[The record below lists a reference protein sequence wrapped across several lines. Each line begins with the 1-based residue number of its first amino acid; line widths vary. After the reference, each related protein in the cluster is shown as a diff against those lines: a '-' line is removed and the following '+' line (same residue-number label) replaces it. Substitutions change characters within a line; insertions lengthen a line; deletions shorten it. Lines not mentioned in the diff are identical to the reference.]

1 MTKNVDIYS
10 DEALGADH
18 SLRYLHIVA
27 RNVVGILNRI
37 ASLMR
42 RRRYNM
48 EEVSVSFD
56 SGGRAHIIV
65 AIDGQLHDVNHV
77 IQQLRKLYD
86 IYEVYDATHEHGRL
100 YHTVFVQVQEESRF
114 EGFPMAP
121 DKIVQMDDG
130 FHGIFAIPLE
140 EMAPL
145 LRFLEAEKIPYWRR
159 IVGIL

>member
-1 MTKNVDIYS
+1 MNQNVDIYS

-18 SLRYLHIVA
+18 SLRYLHIIA

-56 SGGRAHIIV
+56 GQGRAHIVI
-65 AIDGQLHDVNHV
+65 AIDGRLHDVNHV

-86 IYEVYDATHEHGRL
+86 IYDVYDATHEHGRL
-100 YHTVFVQVQEESRF
+100 YHAVFVQVKDESRF
-114 EGFPMAP
+114 DTFPIAP
-121 DKIVQMDDG
+121 DKVVEMEDG
-130 FHGIFAIPLE
+130 LHGIFTLPLE
-140 EMAPL
+140 EMPTL
-145 LRFLEAEKIPYWRR
+145 LRFLDEEKIPYWRR
-159 IVGIL
+159 IMGIL